1 MSTTRRGFLKLC
13 AVAGVGAGT
22 VGFSRRFID
31 LVPFS
36 QRGRKALHPIY
47 GNSNTPEWLRDP
59 RTGALVPN
67 PQWTLR
73 HTVDLQCH
81 SECGLRVK
89 IDRKTGRIQRI
100 IGNPY
105 HPNTLSEYTA
115 LATPLLATA
124 RLPGTVCAR
133 GNAGIQSAYD
143 PYRVLVPLK
152 RVGPRG
158 SGQWKPISW
167 DTLITEVTE
176 GGRIFADTNDPESK
190 ALDILGFRGLYAKR
204 NQSMDPNAPELGR
217 RTNGLVLQGGRLVG
231 TRMNFVQRF
240 VHTFGSVNVFD
251 HVNECELTHHVAHRH
266 VFSGINMTQPDI
278 REAKFI
284 IYWGTQPG
292 DANFPMQTQDKF
304 AAEARAKPDGL
315 KYVVVDPKLSRGGV
329 IGDRASWLPIK
340 PSTDG
345 ALALAMIRWII
356 DNTRYNATYL
366 SYPTQAAAEAAGE
379 LSHTDA
385 THLVVVDPKHA
396 QARRFLTAHIA
407 GLGTPKVQGD
417 EDRVVI
423 DVVTGKP
430 AQAAHVKAAQVD
442 FAGDVNGIAV
452 KTAFRLIKEA
462 AAEHTLEQYAAIC
475 GIESARIV
483 EVAREFT
490 SHGRRAVSTM
500 YRGVVK
506 HPNGYYNGVA
516 VLLLNLLVGNMNWTG
531 GLTAGGGGYA
541 VTKGLYDL
549 QSVPEAEGL
558 AKGVIINREQF
569 HYEDTSEY
577 KAKVAAGQNPY
588 PPKRPW
594 FPLSFAM
601 YTETLPSAV
610 QRYPYGVDILMWHKA
625 TPIYSVPSQGN
636 PEFIEAIKNPKNIPL
651 LIASDIVVGDTS
663 MYADY
668 IVPDVSFLESH
679 CHVDTYPTT
688 LTKGTGVRWPVISL
702 TPKTT
707 DGRHFCMEEFLIDVA
722 KRIGMPGY
730 GEKGIPDA
738 SGKFWPFNRRED
750 YYVKATANLTFD
762 KGVGHD
768 EVPEASAQEIAISDL
783 ADVRNAFSNALKP
796 EEWPKVLG
804 CLVRGGR
811 FQLFSEARKGDKLAY
826 QYTKCLHFY
835 AETTGTTRN
844 SMNGEFFHGTTRWI
858 EPATALGKPLDKL
871 DDPKEWPLTII
882 TMKGA
887 LQTHSRLVSN
897 YTLREINPGNGI
909 NMAAEDAKRL
919 GIANGDWI
927 WVVTPEGKRKGRA
940 VVLEGIRPGVILFE
954 VGYGHW
960 GYGASNYQ
968 VAGKRVAGDQVRRA
982 GIHLNP
988 IMRRD
993 PDVWQMALM
1002 DLTGGSVVFY
1012 NTRARIER
1020 ADLAKDVAYA

>member
-1 MSTTRRGFLKLC
+1 MNITRRGFLTLS
-13 AVAGVGAGT
+13 AIAGLGVGT
-22 VGFSRRFID
+22 LGFSKRLID
-31 LVPFS
+31 LVPLS
-36 QRGRKALHPIY
+36 NRGRKALHPVY
-47 GNSNTPEWLRDP
+47 GNSNTPEWLRDANS
-59 RTGALVPN
+59 GELMPN
-67 PQWTLR
+67 PQWTLH

-105 HPNTLSEYTA
+105 HPNTLSEYTSVS
-115 LATPLLATA
+115 TPLIDTA

-133 GNAGIQSAYD
+133 GNTGIQTTYD

-167 DTLITEVTE
+167 DTLIAEVTE
-176 GGRIFADTNDPESK
+176 GGKIFADTDDPASK
-190 ALDILGFRGLYAKR
+190 NLDILGFRGLYAKR
-204 NQSMDPNAPELGR
+204 NDPMDTSAPELGQ
-217 RTNGLVLQGGRLVG
+217 RTNGFVLQGGRLVG
-231 TRMNFVQRF
+231 TRMTFAERF
-240 VHTFGSVNVFD
+240 THTFGSVNEFD
-251 HVNECELTHHVAHRH
+251 HVNECELSHHIAHQH
-266 VFSGINMTQPDI
+266 VYSGINMTQPDI

-292 DANFPMQTQDKF
+292 DANFPMQTQGKF
-304 AAEARAKPDGL
+304 AAEARAKPNGL

-329 IGDRASWLPIK
+329 VGDRASWLPIK
-340 PSTDG
+340 PGTDG
-345 ALALAMIRWII
+345 AMAMAMIRWII
-356 DNTRYNATYL
+356 DNQRYNAPYL
-366 SYPTQAAAEAAGE
+366 SYPTLAAAQAMGD

-385 THLVVVDPKHA
+385 THLVIVDPRHA
-396 QARRFLTAHIA
+396 QARSFLTAELA
-407 GLGTPKVQGD
+407 GLGKPQAQGED
-417 EDRVVI
+417 DRVVI
-423 DVVTGKP
+423 DAATAKP
-430 AQAAHVKAAQVD
+430 AKAANVKAAQLD
-442 FAGDVNGIAV
+442 FAGEVNGIAV
-452 KTAFRLIKEA
+452 KSSFRLLKEA
-462 AAEHTLEQYAAIC
+462 AEEHTIEQYAAIC
-475 GIESARIV
+475 GIEPQRIV

-531 GLTAGGGGYA
+531 GLTAGGGGYP
-541 VTKGLYDL
+541 VKKGRYDIE
-549 QSVPEAEGL
+549 SVPEAEGL
-558 AKGVIINREQF
+558 AKGVIINREKF

-577 KAKVAAGQNPY
+577 KAQVAAGENPY

-594 FPLSFAM
+594 FPLSSNM
-601 YTETLPSAV
+601 YTETVPSAI

-625 TPIYSVPSQGN
+625 TPLYSVPGQGN
-636 PEFIEAIKNPKNIPL
+636 PEIIEAVKNPKNIPL
-651 LIASDIVVGDTS
+651 IIASDIVVGDSS

-668 IVPDVSFLESH
+668 ILPDASFLESYDL
-679 CHVDTYPTT
+679 VDTFPTT
-688 LTKGTGVRWPVISL
+688 LTKGTGVRWPAVSL
-702 TPKTT
+702 TSKTP
-707 DGRHFCMEEFLIDVA
+707 DGRHICMEEFFIDVA

-730 GEKGIPDA
+730 GAKGIPDA
-738 SGKFWPFNRRED
+738 DGKFWPLNRRED
-750 YYVKATANLTFD
+750 FYLKNVANLAYA
-762 KGVGHD
+762 KGVEGD
-768 EVPEASAQEIAISDL
+768 AVPDASAQEIAIT
-783 ADVRNAFSNALKP
+783 ALDDYHTKFAASIKP
-796 EEWPKVLG
+796 DEWPKVMG

-811 FQLFSEARKGDKLAY
+811 FQPHTGSRKGDQLAY
-826 QYTKCLHFY
+826 QYTKRLHFY
-835 AETTGTTRN
+835 AEKTGTTRN
-844 SMNGEFFHGTTRWI
+844 SMNGEFFHGTTRWV

-871 DDPKEWPLTII
+871 DDPKDWPLTII

-887 LQTHSRLVSN
+887 LQSHSRLVSN
-897 YTLREINPGNGI
+897 YTLREINPNNGVH
-909 NMAAEDAKRL
+909 MAAEDAKRM

-927 WVVTPEGKRKGRA
+927 WVVTPEGKRRGRA

-968 VAGKRVAGDQVRRA
+968 VGGKRVQGDAVRRA

-993 PDVWQMALM
+993 PDVWQMSLM

-1012 NTRARIER
+1012 NTKARLEKETSH
-1020 ADLAKDVAYA
+1020 A